1 MVQATAIYN
10 TADYSSST
18 HAVRSLRFNSSKLA
32 WATGGFTVAV
42 GAGGSLH
49 MHNTTAKEAC
59 STDSVV
65 VYSCITFPLR
75 PRPGRSTT
83 THDTRHTTC
92 TPAPPAG
99 GLHRSNTRRPFQHAV
114 RSRTTQTGDASSSQ
128 VASSSQPDGTL
139 SHVPTSTVV
148 VRSSVPP
155 FLRSSFSPGVQ
166 RCATQLHQALRPK
179 IQAPNPSLVDG
190 DAGTGSLPPRR
201 TGPAGGRLV
210 CDVG

>member
-1 MVQATAIYN
+1 MVQATAIYIILQ
-10 TADYSSST
+10 TIL
-18 HAVRSLRFNSSKLA
+18 HSLRFNSSKLA

-128 VASSSQPDGTL
+128 PDGTL
-139 SHVPTSTVV
+139 SHVPTST

-166 RCATQLHQALRPK
+166 RCATQLNQALRPK